1 MYLYYCKDD
10 NCQGHT
16 KSWERCCDL
25 RAFAAR
31 ARTEPWRPAVPGRR
45 AAPGR
50 DAAPYRTAGA

>member
-31 ARTEPWRPAVPGRR
+31 PRIEPCLPAAERRR
-45 AAPGR
+45 AAPSR
-50 DAAPYRTAGA
+50 NAAPYRTSGA